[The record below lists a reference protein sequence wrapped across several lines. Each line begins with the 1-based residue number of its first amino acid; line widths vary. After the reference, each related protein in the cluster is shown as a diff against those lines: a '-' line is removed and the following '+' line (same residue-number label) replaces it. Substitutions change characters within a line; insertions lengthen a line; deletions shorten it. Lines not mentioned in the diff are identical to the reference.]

1 MKKSLFAIA
10 ALSALSGAALA
21 QSSVTVYG
29 IIDAGFSGTTSRV
42 PQITTSTSGTVGTT
56 VPQYKTNA
64 TSFGSGA
71 ETTSRLGFRGTEDLG
86 GGTSA
91 FFTIEMQLA
100 VNNDNNFTNMTNRQ
114 SFVGVKKN
122 GLGQAAIG
130 TQYTPIHLAVAAT
143 DPGQANNVHGNLIY
157 AVNTTTVN
165 SGQSIAYTVRAN
177 NAMTF
182 ATDKFAGFGLNGIYS
197 NNNTDRTQL
206 VANYTS
212 TVASNGGT
220 TNNQAWGL
228 GADYTW
234 KKLYANAAYQVLKQ
248 ETDAV
253 LGAGATITAVS
264 STVGT
269 NQPTVNGT
277 SSQTYAAATYDFG
290 ILKAYAQWI
299 NNKTSSNIDSN
310 LFIKRTAQQLGVR
323 SMITPTIESWAS
335 IGNGRYSA
343 YGSSS
348 PTANFTGY
356 QVGANYLLSKRTNFY
371 AIYGSSQSSTVN
383 TATAS
388 STAANQAVAING
400 AAGNSAYAVGIRHTF

>member
-1 MKKSLFAIA
+1 MKKSLFAVA
-10 ALSALSGAALA
+10 AITAFAGAAQA

-29 IIDAGFSGTTSRV
+29 IVDAGFSGTTSRV
-42 PQITTSTSGTVGTT
+42 PQINTAGSLTNSA
-56 VPQYKTNA
+56 YKTNA
-64 TSFGSGA
+64 TSFGSGS
-71 ETTSRLGFRGTEDLG
+71 ESTSRMGFRGTEDLG

-91 FFTIEMQLA
+91 FFTLEMQLA
-100 VNNDNNFTNMTNRQ
+100 VNSDNNFTNMTNRQ

-130 TQYTPIHLAVAAT
+130 TQYTPIHLAVAAS
-143 DPGQANNVHGNLIY
+143 DPGQANNVHGNVIY
-157 AVNTTTVN
+157 AVNGTTAN
-165 SGQSIAYTVRAN
+165 AGQSIAYSVRAN

-206 VANYTS
+206 AAAGTS
-212 TVASNGGT
+212 TNVTNGGNV
-220 TNNQAWGL
+220 NNTAWGI

-234 KKLYANAAYQVLKQ
+234 QKLYATAAYQSLKN
-248 ETDAV
+248 ETDTV
-253 LGAGATITAVS
+253 VNTVATINAIS

-277 SSQTYAAATYDFG
+277 SNQTYAAATYDFG

-299 NNKTSSNIDSN
+299 DNKTTSNFNGN
-310 LFIKRTAQQLGVR
+310 LYIKRQAQQLGVR
-323 SMITPTIESWAS
+323 SMITPKIETWGSV
-335 IGNGRYSA
+335 GNGRYAA
-343 YGSSS
+343 YGASS

-371 AIYGSSQSSTVN
+371 AIFGSSQTSTIN
-383 TATAS
+383 TATTS
-388 STAANQAVAING
+388 STAANGAVAVNG
-400 AAGNSAYAVGIRHTF
+400 AAGNSGYAVGLRHTF

>member
-1 MKKSLFAIA
+1 
-10 ALSALSGAALA
+10 
-21 QSSVTVYG
+21 
-29 IIDAGFSGTTSRV
+29 
-42 PQITTSTSGTVGTT
+42 
-56 VPQYKTNA
+56 
-64 TSFGSGA
+64 
-71 ETTSRLGFRGTEDLG
+71 
-86 GGTSA
+86 
-91 FFTIEMQLA
+91 MQLA

-157 AVNTTTVN
+157 AVNSTTAN

-182 ATDKFAGFGLNGIYS
+182 ATDKFAGFGVNAIYS

-206 VANYTS
+206 VSNYT
-212 TVASNGGT
+212 TTNASAGGT
-220 TNNQAWGL
+220 TNNQAWGV

-234 KKLYANAAYQVLKQ
+234 NKLYANAAYQVLKQ
-248 ETDAV
+248 ETDGV
-253 LGAGATITAVS
+253 LGFATMTAIS

-277 SSQTYAAATYDFG
+277 SAQTYAAATYDFG

-299 NNKTSSNIDSN
+299 NNKTSSNMDGN

-335 IGNGRYSA
+335 VGNGRYSA
-343 YGSSS
+343 YGSSA

-356 QVGANYLLSKRTNFY
+356 QLGANYLLSKRTNFY
-371 AIYGSSQSSTVN
+371 AIYGSSQTSTVN
-383 TATAS
+383 TAVANSTTA
-388 STAANQAVAING
+388 NGAVAVNG